1 MASVLVVAAH
11 PDDEVLGCG
20 GVIAR
25 LVAEGNQVY
34 ALYLTDGLGAREEGA
49 IGAKETKNSLA
60 LVKKRRDAAEKAAS
74 ILGIK
79 KCWYENFPD
88 NAMDSAVFLDIV
100 KAVESANAEV
110 NADAVYT
117 HYFGDLNI
125 DHQLTH
131 RAVMT
136 AFRPQVDCSVKS
148 IFSFE
153 VLSST
158 EWSGPMTKEF
168 LPQYVV
174 DISDFWDK
182 KMEALTAYQDE
193 IKVSPHSRSYVA
205 VEALAKLRGQTH
217 GFQYA
222 EAFYINRILLPK

>member
-1 MASVLVVAAH
+1 MANVLVVAAH

-25 LVAEGNQVY
+25 LVAQGDQVY
-34 ALYLTDGLGAREEGA
+34 ALYLTDGQGAREEG
-49 IGAKETKNSLA
+49 KTKKSQT
-60 LVKKRRDAAEKAAS
+60 LVKNRRNAAEKAAS
-74 ILGIK
+74 ILGLK

-88 NAMDSAVFLDIV
+88 NAMDSVVFLDIV
-100 KAVESANAEV
+100 KAVESVNAEV
-110 NADAVYT
+110 NADTVYT

-136 AFRPQVDCSVKS
+136 AFRPQVNCSVKS

-158 EWSGPMTKEF
+158 EWSGPMAKEF

-174 DISDFWDK
+174 DISDYWDT

-193 IKVSPHSRSYVA
+193 MKVSPHSRSYTA